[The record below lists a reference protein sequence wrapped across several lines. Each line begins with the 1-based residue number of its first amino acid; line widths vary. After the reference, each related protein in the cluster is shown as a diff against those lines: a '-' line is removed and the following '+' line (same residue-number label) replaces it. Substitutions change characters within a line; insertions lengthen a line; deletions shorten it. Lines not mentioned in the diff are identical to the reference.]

1 MSFGDRPRGP
11 KGGHKRHSQEFR
23 PLEVVVVDNDVERAI
38 RILKREIGKEG
49 VLKSLKRKRY
59 YEKPSEARKRKQR
72 EAVRRRRR
80 TARRGG

>member
-1 MSFGDRPRGP
+1 MSFDRPRGP
-11 KGGHKRHSQEFR
+11 KPSHKRHSQDFR

-72 EAVRRRRR
+72 EALRRRRR
-80 TARRGG
+80 TARRGA